1 MNEIIKGISGLRVVV
16 DRSDDSDSHWQQE
29 QECSNMLDVSN
40 EVNIIHGAD
49 EERKVP
55 VEAL

>member
-1 MNEIIKGISGLRVVV
+1 MSGLSVIV
-16 DRSDDSDSHWQQE
+16 DRSDDSDSHWEHE
-29 QECSNMLDVSN
+29 QACNNILDVSN
-40 EVNIIHGAD
+40 EVKIVHGAD